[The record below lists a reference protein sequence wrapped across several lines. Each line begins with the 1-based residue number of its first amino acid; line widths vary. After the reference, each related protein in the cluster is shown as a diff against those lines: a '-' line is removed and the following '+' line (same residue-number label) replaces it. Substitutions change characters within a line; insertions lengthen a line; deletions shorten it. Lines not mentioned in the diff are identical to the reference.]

1 MPMTWTPAIVPGPEP
16 TAVQR
21 AEAKHQVMADLQA
34 FVDAGFAQWWVNDD
48 GDTELHLNSGEVFL
62 IGENDLVRLI

>member
-1 MPMTWTPAIVPGPEP
+1 MTWTPAILSGPES
-16 TAVQR
+16 TEVQR

-34 FVDAGFAQWWVNDD
+34 FVDAGLAQWRVNDD